1 MDTKKIVIAFLVVG
15 MSLMAFSGQES
26 KEVAKVKVKRGIA
39 SVVSPDGTTAELKKD
54 MWVKE
59 GSIIKTGEK
68 SFVKLSFIDKS
79 SMNVGPK
86 SELKIEKFSKE
97 DAGVINV
104 LTGKIRSKVTKDYLQ
119 MDKDKSKLFVRSK
132 SAVMG
137 IRGTE
142 FMFTANAKAG
152 TATAVLFEGSVFF
165 NKINKGDNLNNL
177 EAIVSKGRPI
187 KPGQFSVANAK
198 IEKVTHPSKLNSK
211 QLNGLVQNA
220 EFQEVDVKN
229 AKKMKSVVPPGLSG
243 DAVMGGNENLEK
255 EIAKVVKVKVDTQ
268 GNGEQN
274 PEVAAVA
281 AENAKG
287 FANGDEVKPADGA
300 MIDLN
305 SGAIIPP
312 PADSVFDPN
321 TGEFVSNSMGG
332 VAPTGEYLPP
342 EGIQITET
350 GDMIKQ
356 TETGETVKIVVEIK
370 PPDEIKPLD
379 EAPTVAYIPPPEDG
393 PAPASDGSPPP
404 PGGDEPPPP
413 GEDGPPA
420 GDDAAMGDEPP
431 PTMEGPAP
439 AGDDVLPPPPL
450 PAGGSTSLQPPSLN
464 NTLNAPPPPPP
475 TRTRVKINVNKQ

>member
-1 MDTKKIVIAFLVVG
+1 MDVKKLGILFVVL
-15 MSLMAFSGQES
+15 SLSLFAFSGQS
-26 KEVAKVKVKRGIA
+26 TKEVAKVKVKRGIA
-39 SVVSPDGTTAELKKD
+39 NVVAPDGTSTELKKD

-104 LTGKIRSKVTKDYLQ
+104 LTGKIRSKVTKDYLK

-152 TATAVLFEGSVFF
+152 TSTAVLFEGSVVF
-165 NKINKGDNLNNL
+165 NKLNKGDNIKNL
-177 EAIVSKGRPI
+177 EAIVNKGTPI
-187 KPGQFSVANAK
+187 KPGQFSVASQKMAK
-198 IEKVTHPSKLNSK
+198 PTVAAKLSSK
-211 QLNGLVQNA
+211 QLGSLAGNA
-220 EFQEVDVKN
+220 EFKEVSPDAKN
-229 AKKMKSVVPPGLSG
+229 AKKIKSVVPPGLSG
-243 DAVMGGNENLEK
+243 DAVMGGNEQLEA
-255 EIAKVVKVKVDTQ
+255 EIAKVVKVKVETK
-268 GNGEQN
+268 GGAE
-274 PEVAAVA
+274 PEVAAA
-281 AENAKG
+281 AVENAKG
-287 FANGDEVKPADGA
+287 FANGDEVQPAAGSMVD
-300 MIDLN
+300 ID
-305 SGAIIPP
+305 SGVIIPP

-332 VAPTGEYLPP
+332 IAPTGEYLPP
-342 EGIQITET
+342 EGMQITET

-356 TETGETVKIVVEIK
+356 TEAGETVKVVVEIK

-379 EAPTVAYIPPPEDG
+379 EAPTVAYVPPAEDG
-393 PAPASDGSPPP
+393 PAPASDGTVVA
-404 PGGDEPPPP
+404 GGDEPPP
-413 GEDGPPA
+413 GEEAPL
-420 GDDAAMGDEPP
+420 GDEPLL
-431 PTMEGPAP
+431 EGPAP
-439 AGDDVLPPPPL
+439 AGDDDVLPPPPL
-450 PAGGSTSLQPPSLN
+450 PPGGSTSLQPPSLN
-464 NTLNAPPPPPP
+464 DALTAPSPPPP